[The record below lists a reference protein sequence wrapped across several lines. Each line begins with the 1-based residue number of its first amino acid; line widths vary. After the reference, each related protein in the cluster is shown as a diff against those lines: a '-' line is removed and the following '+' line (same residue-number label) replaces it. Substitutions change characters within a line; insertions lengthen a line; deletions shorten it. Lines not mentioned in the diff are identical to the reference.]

1 MTGLRIINSL
11 YPFLVGKTRWL
22 DEREARAWR
31 TLQMMQMRLEGELAR
46 QLASESGLGYQDY
59 TVLVALTESPDGR
72 MRGFELGGLLGWE
85 KSRLSHHVQ
94 RMADRGL
101 VKKEKCSS
109 DRRGS
114 FVSVT
119 TAGRKEIEA
128 AAPGHVDAVRELF
141 VDRLTGEQLDVIA
154 EVAETVLTALGQPA
168 DAKR

>member
-1 MTGLRIINSL
+1 MTGLRIIKSL

-46 QLASESGLGYQDY
+46 QLASDSGLGYQDSP
-59 TVLVALTESPDGR
+59 VLVALTESPDGR
-72 MRGFELGGLLGWE
+72 MRAFELGALLGWE

-109 DRRGS
+109 DGRGS
-114 FVSVT
+114 FGSLPPPGT
-119 TAGRKEIEA
+119 KEFKA
-128 AAPGHVDAVRELF
+128 ARP
-141 VDRLTGEQLDVIA
+141 
-154 EVAETVLTALGQPA
+154 
-168 DAKR
+168 